1 MAQSGEGWLDET
13 RSAYLYRVIAEV
25 ERGSPRS
32 ELFRKLAHEA
42 EGQAAIWA
50 KNAGLGSVPAFIPD
64 LRTRLVAGLVRRYG
78 PRAMRGILAA
88 MKVRGLSVYSHAAP
102 GHPAPT
108 SADEVGKRHRGIAG
122 GGNLRAAVFGIN
134 DGLVSNASL
143 ILGVA
148 GASANNST
156 ILLSGIAGL
165 LAGAFSMA
173 AGEYVSVRSQRE
185 MYEHQIGLERAELAE
200 YPEEEAEELA
210 LIYAARGLSVSD
222 AHGLA
227 RRTIANPGLA
237 LDTLAR
243 EELGLN
249 PENLGS
255 PWGAA
260 LSSFFS
266 FGVGALVDRGRFVRG
281 RLDDQPLY
289 GPQRGARRPAHA
301 RDRRRRGGGHL
312 PGGCAARREPRLTGC
327 ETGNGGRVRRSQPRR
342 VFPPACDRLGSER
355 RPQDRRLAAGHRRHA
370 AGLRV
375 GTGAVEGALR
385 QGSFSR
391 LERRAPRA

>member
-25 ERGSPRS
+25 ERGSPRTV
-32 ELFRKLAHEA
+32 LFEKLAREA

-50 KNAGLGSVPAFIPD
+50 KNAGLASVPAFIPD
-64 LRTRLVAGLVRRYG
+64 LRTRIVAGLLRRYG

-108 SADEVGKRHRGIAG
+108 SVEEVGKRHRGIAG

-148 GASANNST
+148 GASSSNDI
-156 ILLSGIAGL
+156 ILLSGVAGL

-185 MYEHQIGLERAELAE
+185 MYEHQIGLEQAELGE
-200 YPEEEAEELA
+200 YPAEEAEELA
-210 LIYAARGLSVSD
+210 LIYAARGMSRAD
-222 AHGLA
+222 AHALA
-227 RRTIANPGLA
+227 ERTIADPRLA

-266 FGVGALVDRGRFVRG
+266 FALGALVPLLPFLVVRSESALFAAVVVTGAALFGVGAMISLFTGRSAF
-281 RLDDQPLY
+281 
-289 GPQRGARRPAHA
+289 
-301 RDRRRRGGGHL
+301 RDGFRMLAIGGG
-312 PGGCAARREPRLTGC
+312 A
-327 ETGNGGRVRRSQPRR
+327 
-342 VFPPACDRLGSER
+342 
-355 RPQDRRLAAGHRRHA
+355 
-370 AGLRV
+370 
-375 GTGAVEGALR
+375 GAVTYFVGKLL
-385 QGSFSR
+385 GVTLS
-391 LERRAPRA
+391 

>member
-1 MAQSGEGWLDET
+1 MTQSGGGWFDEL

-25 ERGSPRS
+25 ERASPRS
-32 ELFRKLAHEA
+32 GLFLELAREA

-50 KNAGLGSVPAFIPD
+50 KKAGLASLPAFVPD
-64 LRTRLVAGLVRRYG
+64 LRTHIVAGLLRQYG

-88 MKVRGLSVYSHAAP
+88 MKVRGLSVYSHTTP

-108 SADEVGKRHRGIAG
+108 SVEEIGQRHRGVGG

-134 DGLVSNASL
+134 DGLVSNLSL

-148 GASANNST
+148 GASSNAGF

-185 MYEHQIGLERAELAE
+185 MYEHQIGLEEAELAE
-200 YPEEEAEELA
+200 YPAEEAEELA
-210 LIYAARGLSVSD
+210 LIYAARGMNRED
-222 AHGLA
+222 ALA
-227 RRTIANPGLA
+227 LAQRTIADPRQA

-249 PENLGS
+249 PEELGS

-260 LSSFFS
+260 LASFFS
-266 FGVGALVDRGRFVRG
+266 FGAGALV
-281 RLDDQPLY
+281 PLL
-289 GPQRGARRPAHA
+289 PFLFARA
-301 RDRRRRGGGHL
+301 
-312 PGGCAARREPRLTGC
+312 
-327 ETGNGGRVRRSQPRR
+327 
-342 VFPPACDRLGSER
+342 
-355 RPQDRRLAAGHRRHA
+355 
-370 AGLRV
+370 
-375 GTGAVEGALR
+375 EGALIAAVAMTGVALFGVGAMISLFTGR
-385 QGSFSR
+385 SAVRDGLRMLAIGGGAGAVTYLVGTLLGVS
-391 LERRAPRA
+391 LP

>member
-1 MAQSGEGWLDET
+1 MAQSGEGWLDEV

-25 ERGSPRS
+25 ERGTPRAD
-32 ELFRKLAHEA
+32 LFEKLAGEA

-50 KNAGLGSVPAFIPD
+50 RNAGLASVPAFVPD
-64 LRTRLVAGLVRRYG
+64 LRTRIVTGLLRRYG

-108 SADEVGKRHRGIAG
+108 SVDEVGKRHRGFGA

-134 DGLVSNASL
+134 DGLVSNLSL

-148 GASANNST
+148 GASSNAGF
-156 ILLSGIAGL
+156 ILLSGVAGL

-185 MYEHQIGLERAELAE
+185 MYEHQIGLERAELGE
-200 YPEEEAEELA
+200 YPAEEAEELA
-210 LIYAARGLSVSD
+210 LIYAARGMSVKD
-222 AHGLA
+222 AHDLA
-227 RRTIANPGLA
+227 SRTIADPRLA

-266 FGVGALVDRGRFVRG
+266 FGAGALVPLLPFLFVR
-281 RLDDQPLY
+281 
-289 GPQRGARRPAHA
+289 A
-301 RDRRRRGGGHL
+301 
-312 PGGCAARREPRLTGC
+312 
-327 ETGNGGRVRRSQPRR
+327 
-342 VFPPACDRLGSER
+342 
-355 RPQDRRLAAGHRRHA
+355 
-370 AGLRV
+370 
-375 GTGAVEGALR
+375 EGALVAAMALTAAALFGV
-385 QGSFSR
+385 GSMISLFTGRSAFR
-391 LERRAPRA
+391 DGFRMLAIGGGAGAVTYFVGKLLGVSLA

>member
-1 MAQSGEGWLDET
+1 MTQSGGGWFDEL

-25 ERGSPRS
+25 ERASPRS
-32 ELFRKLAHEA
+32 GLFLELAREA

-50 KNAGLGSVPAFIPD
+50 KKAGLASLPAFVPD
-64 LRTRLVAGLVRRYG
+64 LRTRIVAGLLRRYG

-88 MKVRGLSVYSHAAP
+88 MKVRGLSVYSHAVP

-108 SADEVGKRHRGIAG
+108 SVEEVGKRHRGFGA

-134 DGLVSNASL
+134 DGLVSNLSL

-148 GASANNST
+148 GASSNAGF

-173 AGEYVSVRSQRE
+173 AGEYVSVRAQRE
-185 MYEHQIGLERAELAE
+185 MYEHQIGLEQAELDE
-200 YPEEEAEELA
+200 YPDEEAEELA
-210 LIYAARGLSVSD
+210 LIYAARGMNRED
-222 AHGLA
+222 AHALA
-227 RRTIANPGLA
+227 KRIIADPRQA

-249 PENLGS
+249 PEELGS

-266 FGVGALVDRGRFVRG
+266 FGAGALVPLLPFLFARGDGALIAAVAMTAVALFGVGSMISLFTG
-281 RLDDQPLY
+281 RS
-289 GPQRGARRPAHA
+289 AA
-301 RDRRRRGGGHL
+301 RDGLRMLAIGGG
-312 PGGCAARREPRLTGC
+312 A
-327 ETGNGGRVRRSQPRR
+327 
-342 VFPPACDRLGSER
+342 
-355 RPQDRRLAAGHRRHA
+355 
-370 AGLRV
+370 
-375 GTGAVEGALR
+375 GAVTYFVGKLLGVSLA
-385 QGSFSR
+385 
-391 LERRAPRA
+391 